1 MQEIVS
7 MLQVAGF
14 ADAVLFGNEVHVTAF
29 GARLVVSE
37 YGAGD
42 GYAVH
47 SVSEEQVARV
57 CDGPVE
63 VVVEIKRWRG

>member
-14 ADAVLFGNEVHVTAF
+14 ADAALLGAEVHVTAF

-37 YGAGD
+37 YGD

-47 SVSEEQVARV
+47 SISNEQVTRV
-57 CDGPVE
+57 CDDSRE
-63 VVVEIKRWRG
+63 VVVEIKRWRQ